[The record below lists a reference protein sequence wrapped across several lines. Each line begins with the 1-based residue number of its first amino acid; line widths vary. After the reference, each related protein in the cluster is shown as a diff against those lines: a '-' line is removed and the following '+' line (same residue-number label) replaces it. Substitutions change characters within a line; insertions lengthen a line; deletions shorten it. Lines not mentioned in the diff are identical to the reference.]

1 MQMDEKERQEI
12 ANFRYG
18 LIAPAVTRKLSQG
31 EQTALLREI
40 ASHTYDIPYSQTK
53 KVSLRTLER
62 YLKAYRE
69 GGWEALLP
77 SVRADKLQCKQI
89 APDVLEKAIALKR
102 ENPTRSVRQIMA
114 ILELARFVE
123 PGALKEST
131 LSKQLRRR
139 GMTRKELEKGE
150 SRGFSRFEADYRNAC
165 WQGDVQH
172 TLYLPHPNEK
182 GKKKLAY
189 LVVFLDDY
197 SRYVV
202 HGQFYFEERVPRLED
217 CFKKAILKHGIPEKI
232 YVDNG
237 AIYSSHHFERICGR
251 LRTQLKHTK
260 PGRPQGRGK
269 QEKFFRFVDLSFV
282 PEAYD
287 LIEQGKIKTLA
298 DLNRFFT
305 AWLEVAYHQKIHNSF
320 KQRPADRYNKCEHEI
335 RRIPPHELAEIFLL
349 EETRKVDKT
358 NCISLMGTIY
368 EVEAGFA
375 GEAIQ
380 LRFDPYDMSVIQVWK
395 DGKRLQN
402 ARMLQKLS
410 MQRTKAKEPV
420 AGPLKPEPEPTPKT
434 GLNYVELAYEK
445 YMTEQ
450 KEKAQQG
457 LSNLLEGRL
466 T

>member
-1 MQMDEKERQEI
+1 MDEKQRQEV

-18 LIAPAVTRKLSQG
+18 LIAPAVTRKLSPG
-31 EQTALLREI
+31 EQAALLREI
-40 ASHTYDIPYSQTK
+40 ASHTYDIPHGQTK
-53 KVSLRTLER
+53 KVSPRTLER

-89 APDVLEKAIALKR
+89 ASDVLEKAIALKR

-123 PGALKEST
+123 PGTLKEST

-139 GMTRKELEKGE
+139 GMTRKTLEKGE
-150 SRGFSRFEADYRNAC
+150 QGTFRRFEADYANAC

-172 TLYLPHPNEK
+172 TLYLPHPEQP

-189 LVVFLDDY
+189 LVIFLDDY
-197 SRYVV
+197 SRYAV

-217 CFKKAILKHGIPEKI
+217 CLKKAILKHGIPEMI

-237 AIYSSHHFERICGR
+237 AIYSSHHLARICGR
-251 LRTQLKHTK
+251 LCTELKHTK

-269 QEKFFRFVDLSFV
+269 QEKFFRFVDQSFV

-287 LIEQGKIKTLA
+287 LIEQGKIQTLD

-305 AWLEVAYHQKIHNSF
+305 AWLEVAYHQKVHNAF
-320 KQRPADRYNKCEHEI
+320 KQRPTDRYHKCEHPI
-335 RRIPPHELAEIFLL
+335 RRIPPHELMEIFLL

-368 EVEAGFA
+368 EVEPGLA
-375 GEAIQ
+375 GEEIQ
-380 LRFDPYDMSVIQVWK
+380 LRFDPCDMSVIQVWK
-395 DGKRLQN
+395 DGKRLKD
-402 ARMLQKLS
+402 ACMLQKLS
-410 MQRTKAKEPV
+410 MQRANAKKPAQEPV
-420 AGPLKPEPEPTPKT
+420 SPEPQPTSKT

-450 KEKAQQG
+450 KAKARQG
-457 LSNLLEGRL
+457 LSNLLERGL
-466 T
+466 SS